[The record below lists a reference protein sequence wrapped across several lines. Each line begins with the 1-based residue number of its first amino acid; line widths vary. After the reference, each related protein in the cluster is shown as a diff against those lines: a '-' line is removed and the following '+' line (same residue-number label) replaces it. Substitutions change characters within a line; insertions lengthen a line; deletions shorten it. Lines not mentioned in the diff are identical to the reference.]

1 MLAILS
7 VNHII
12 IDIRLINEGPQ
23 SCVTVDSRHVTCWGD
38 DKSIPGRGTSWSSRR
53 CPFTAFLSLFSSKV
67 LVKSDITEVF
77 LLLKSK
83 KPKLF

>member
-23 SCVTVDSRHVTCWGD
+23 SCVTVDSRLVTCWGD
-38 DKSIPGRGTSWSSRR
+38 DKRIPGRGTSWSSRR
-53 CPFTAFLSLFSSKV
+53 CPVSIFYGVFEFILARGLGVKV
-67 LVKSDITEVF
+67 KGRVEKQDCNEQ
-77 LLLKSK
+77 
-83 KPKLF
+83 